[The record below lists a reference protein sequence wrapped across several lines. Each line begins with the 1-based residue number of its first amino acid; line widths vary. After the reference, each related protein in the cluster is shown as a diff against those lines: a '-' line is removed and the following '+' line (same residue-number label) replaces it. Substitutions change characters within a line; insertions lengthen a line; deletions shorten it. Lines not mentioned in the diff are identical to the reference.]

1 MTKTTPEQ
9 DMDHA
14 GTRLEATPTSQ
25 GVSMRSIQARL
36 GRWAPRVENPPHVAR
51 DVRGAGRARAGTG
64 LPAGQETGAVR
75 RMESARQGRPRDE
88 GDLRAGRFPGLA
100 RVAGLLLLITCWALP
115 VHSQQPDP
123 GPEVYGM
130 TGTYY
135 FANQSNVFKSRV
147 WGPQGGAALLLPV
160 KPKWSLLMDGQVSFV
175 EVQEGLHNQLTGHPS
190 VYFYRLNPH
199 VPNEDFTT
207 QSQVAIF
214 PSLVR
219 MVRKRRFSVYLG
231 GGLGVT
237 HLRQAITHRP
247 VSGDVAFLPE
257 SEAIGGELQL
267 DPERSDLMRSESF
280 EVSKDSMLQ
289 LAPHFS
295 GGVLLNISSRVRL
308 RAGLVVHPTALDAPL
323 GRSVLVGL
331 GFRL

>member
-1 MTKTTPEQ
+1 MTKKIPGQVMER
-9 DMDHA
+9 A
-14 GTRLEATPTSQ
+14 GARLEATPTSQ

-36 GRWAPRVENPPHVAR
+36 GRWAPGVENPSHVNR
-51 DVRGAGRARAGTG
+51 DVRGSARARAGTG
-64 LPAGQETGAVR
+64 LPTGREPGAVR
-75 RMESARQGRPRDE
+75 RLHSACQGRPRDA
-88 GDLRAGRFPGLA
+88 GDLRKGRFRGLA

-147 WGPQGGAALLLPV
+147 WGPQGGAALLLPFR
-160 KPKWSLLMDGQVSFV
+160 PKWSLLLDGQVSFV

-207 QSQVAIF
+207 QSQVSIF

-247 VSGDVAFLPE
+247 VNGDVAFLPE

-267 DPERSDLMRSESF
+267 DPERSDLVRSESF
-280 EVSKDSMLQ
+280 EVSKDSILQ

-295 GGVLLNISSRVRL
+295 GGVLLNISRRVRL

-323 GRSVLVGL
+323 GKSVLVGL